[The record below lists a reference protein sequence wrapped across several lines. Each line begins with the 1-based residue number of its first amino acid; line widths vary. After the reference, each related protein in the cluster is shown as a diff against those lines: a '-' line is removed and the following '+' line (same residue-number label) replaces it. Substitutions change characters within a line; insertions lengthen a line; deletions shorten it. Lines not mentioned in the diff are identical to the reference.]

1 MVSQHNKNSF
11 LLYIHVKT
19 TYTAILILYNYDPDY
34 IFVNFWVYT
43 NSLNL
48 DAQLADDDFL
58 HLIVSFQIKEQ

>member
-34 IFVNFWVYT
+34 IFVNLWVYT
-43 NSLNL
+43 NILNL

>member
-34 IFVNFWVYT
+34 IFVNLWVYT